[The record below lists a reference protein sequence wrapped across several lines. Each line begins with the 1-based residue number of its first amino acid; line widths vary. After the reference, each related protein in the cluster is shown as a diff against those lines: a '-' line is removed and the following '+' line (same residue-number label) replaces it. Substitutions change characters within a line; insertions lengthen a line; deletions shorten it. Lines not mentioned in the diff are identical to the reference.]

1 LKFIITQIG
10 WFSCNLVTKIGIKE
24 DYMAT
29 RRRLKTLEDVRRYL
43 AGLINR
49 AEHKEVAP
57 NLAGK
62 LGYLAINL
70 AKIIEGSTLEKR
82 VEALEKEVASKAEGP
97 QIRRAS

>member
-1 LKFIITQIG
+1 
-10 WFSCNLVTKIGIKE
+10 
-24 DYMAT
+24 MAT
-29 RRRLKTLEDVRRYL
+29 RRRLKKVEDVRRYI

-49 AEHKEVAP
+49 AESAEIDP

-82 VEALEKEVASKAEGP
+82 IEALEKELASK
-97 QIRRAS
+97 S